1 MSFADIKKIPIML
14 NRIYHTGRNLVSP
27 DAWKT
32 RIIFWTGAVIVGLV
46 AIAFAETSEF
56 ANDAFHALI
65 ERWPYAPLL
74 ICPTGLALVAFLTRR
89 FFPGAQGSGI
99 PQAIAALGMTEHST
113 RSRVLS
119 LRIAIGKILLT
130 LTGLLSGAAIGR
142 EGPTVHI
149 GAAIMFSLGRFGN
162 FPQHYMDRGLILAG
176 GAAGIAAAFNT
187 PLAGIL
193 FAIEEMGR
201 SFEEHNSGTL
211 LTAVFI
217 AGITVVAI
225 QGNYVYFGSTGT
237 SMALGSTL
245 TPVLICGITGGL
257 LGGLFSQSLIWSTHR
272 LASFA
277 KRRPIVLAAACG
289 FGIAIIGLLTG
300 GLTFGTGYEEARQVI
315 TGEGKLPLYYP
326 FLKMLATLV
335 SYLSGIPG
343 GIFAPSL
350 ASGAGLGAALSDL
363 MTTVPTGTVV
373 ILGMVG
379 YFTGVVQT
387 PITALVIVMEM
398 TNDTELVLPLMATA
412 FIAHISSRVICPHS
426 IYRVLAE
433 SFLPG
438 SGGIGQ
444 VAKATS

>member
-1 MSFADIKKIPIML
+1 ML
-14 NRIYHTGRNLVSP
+14 KRIYHSGRNLVSP

-32 RIIFWTGAVIVGLV
+32 RIIFWAGAVMVGLV
-46 AIAFAETSEF
+46 AIAFAETTEI
-56 ANDAFHALI
+56 ANHAFHALI
-65 ERWPYAPLL
+65 DRWPYAPLL
-74 ICPTGLALVAFLTRR
+74 ICPAGLALVAILTRR
-89 FFPGAQGSGI
+89 FFPGSQGSGI

-119 LRIAIGKILLT
+119 LRIAFGKILLT

-149 GAAIMFSLGRFGN
+149 GAAVMFSLGRFGN
-162 FPQHYMDRGLILAG
+162 FPLHYMDRGLILAG

-237 SMALGSTL
+237 GMALSNTL
-245 TPVLICGITGGL
+245 TPILACGITGGL
-257 LGGLFSQSLIWSTHR
+257 LGGLFSQSLIWSTRR
-272 LASFA
+272 LAPLA
-277 KRRPIVLAAACG
+277 KRRPIVLAAVCG
-289 FGIAIIGLLTG
+289 FGIAIVGLLTG

-350 ASGAGLGAALSDL
+350 ASGAGLGAALSGA
-363 MTTVPTGTVV
+363 MTAVPTGTVV

-398 TNDTELVLPLMATA
+398 TNGTELVLPLMATA

-438 SGGIGQ
+438 TGGISQ
-444 VAKATS
+444 AAKTAS

>member
-1 MSFADIKKIPIML
+1 MSFADIKKIPKML
-14 NRIYHTGRNLVSP
+14 KRIYHTGRNLVSP

-119 LRIAIGKILLT
+119 LRIAIGKILMT

-289 FGIAIIGLLTG
+289 FGIAMIGLLTG

>member
-1 MSFADIKKIPIML
+1 MSFADIKKIPKML
-14 NRIYHTGRNLVSP
+14 KRIYHTGRNLVSP

-289 FGIAIIGLLTG
+289 FGIAMIGLLTG